1 MVACKPPKEQG
12 VDEPLQS
19 RGEMRPFAAA
29 AILLSLIACDRP
41 ATPPPAAAAA
51 EATSAPVAAAPVNPV
66 VEVTTYAC
74 PGGENL
80 QAAYPDRETAIVT
93 WKGHTYTLKIVRSGS
108 GARYTGYGLQWW
120 TKGLNRGTISTLKP
134 GEDVASDRGVECLAP
149 EAAPVSPPEPGTPG
163 GLAKDK
169 TPISEAPFTP
179 TSAQGAANVVQSY
192 FALMEQ
198 ARAEEAAQL
207 RSDGKPEDLTPYA
220 SYHAQVG
227 GPGPIEG
234 AAGSLFVEVPVVLY
248 GRLKT
253 GGEFHRSGKAVL
265 RRINNVPGST
275 AEQRKWRI
283 ERLELTG

>member
-12 VDEPLQS
+12 VDETLRS
-19 RGEMRPFAAA
+19 RGELRPFAAA
-29 AILLSLIACDRP
+29 TMLLALAACEKP
-41 ATPPPAAAAA
+41 AAPPPVAASA
-51 EATSAPVAAAPVNPV
+51 EATPAPAAPVNPV
-66 VEVTTYAC
+66 VAVTTYAC
-74 PGGENL
+74 PGGESL

-120 TKGLNRGTISTLKP
+120 TKGLNRGTISGLKA
-134 GEDVASDRGVECLAP
+134 GEDVASDRGVECHAP

-163 GLAKDK
+163 SLPKDK
-169 TPISEAPFTP
+169 TAISEAPFTP

-198 ARAEEAAQL
+198 ARLGEAAKL
-207 RSDGKPEDLTPYA
+207 RSDGKAEDLTPYA
-220 SYHAQVG
+220 SYHAQIG
-227 GPGPIEG
+227 GPGAIEG

-253 GGEFHRSGKAVL
+253 GAEFHRSGKAVL
-265 RRINNVPGST
+265 RRVNDVPGST

-283 ERLELTG
+283 ERFELTG

>member
-12 VDEPLQS
+12 VDETLQS

-29 AILLSLIACDRP
+29 AILLALAACDKP
-41 ATPPPAAAAA
+41 AAPQPAAASA
-51 EATSAPVAAAPVNPV
+51 EATPLQGAPVNPV
-66 VEVTTYAC
+66 VAVTTYAC
-74 PGGENL
+74 PGGESV

-93 WKGHTYTLKIVRSGS
+93 WKGHTYSLKVARSGS

-120 TKGLNRGTISTLKP
+120 TKGLNRGTISTLKA

-163 GLAKDK
+163 GLPKDK
-169 TPISEAPFTP
+169 SPISEAPFTP

-198 ARAEEAAQL
+198 ARADEAAKL

-227 GPGPIEG
+227 GPGEIEG

-253 GGEFHRSGKAVL
+253 GAEFHRSGKAVL
-265 RRINNVPGST
+265 RRVNDVPGST
-275 AEQRKWRI
+275 TEQRKWRI
-283 ERLELTG
+283 ERFELKG

>member
-29 AILLSLIACDRP
+29 AMLLVLAACDRP
-41 ATPPPAAAAA
+41 ATSPPVAASA
-51 EATSAPVAAAPVNPV
+51 EATAAPAAPVNPV
-66 VEVTTYAC
+66 VTVTTYAC
-74 PGGENL
+74 PGGESL

-93 WKGHTYTLKIVRSGS
+93 WKGHTYSLKIARSGS

-120 TKGLNRGTISTLKP
+120 TKGLNRGTIATLKP

-149 EAAPVSPPEPGTPG
+149 EATPVSPPEPGTPG
-163 GLAKDK
+163 GLPKDK

-179 TSAQGAANVVQSY
+179 ASGQGAANVVQRY

-198 ARAEEAAQL
+198 ARVEEAAKL
-207 RSDGKPEDLTPYA
+207 RSDGKAEDLTPFA
-220 SYHAQVG
+220 SYHAQIG
-227 GPGPIEG
+227 GPGAIG
-234 AAGSLFVEVPVVLY
+234 AAAGSLFVEVPVLLY

-253 GGEFHRSGKAVL
+253 GAEFHLSGKAVL
-265 RRINNVPGST
+265 RRVNEVPGST

-283 ERLELTG
+283 ERLELAG